1 MALKVPVWL
10 SLSGFVLACS
20 AGCLN
25 ALTLLGPMEHTV
37 THLTGTTTMMA
48 VAITES
54 NIAEVVH
61 LFLLLLSFFLGA
73 TFSGFITRT
82 SNIRFGRRY
91 GVSLV
96 FQALVIGVAW
106 YVIDYNFRLAHVLIS
121 FSCGLQNALASS
133 YSGTIIRTTHV
144 TGLITDLGIHFGNVL
159 ANTRRTGRKMVIQ
172 IFLVLGY
179 FSGGIIGGFLY
190 SEIGNALLLFPILVA
205 GSLAVVHLLYWI
217 KTHGIEKFLKR

>member
-10 SLSGFVLACS
+10 SLTGFVLACS

-25 ALTLLGPMEHTV
+25 ALTLLGPMDHTV
-37 THLTGTTTMMA
+37 THLTGTTTMLA
-48 VAITES
+48 LAITES
-54 NIAEVVH
+54 NAVGVIH

-73 TFSGFITRT
+73 AFSGFVTRT

-91 GVSLV
+91 GISLAFEAFV
-96 FQALVIGVAW
+96 VACAW
-106 YVIDYNFRLAHVLIS
+106 YVIPFNFRLAHVLIS
-121 FSCGLQNALASS
+121 FSCGLQNALAST

-159 ANTRRTGRKMVIQ
+159 AHARKTGRKVVIQ

-190 SEIGNALLLFPILVA
+190 SEIGNALLLFPILVS
-205 GSLAVVHLLYWI
+205 GSLALVHLLYWI
-217 KTHGIEKFLKR
+217 KTHGVKKFLQK